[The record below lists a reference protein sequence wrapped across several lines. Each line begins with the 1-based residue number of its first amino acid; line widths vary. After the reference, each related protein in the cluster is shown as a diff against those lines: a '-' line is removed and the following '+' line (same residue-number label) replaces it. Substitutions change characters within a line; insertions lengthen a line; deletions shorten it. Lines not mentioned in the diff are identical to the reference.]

1 VRDTSTVSRSR
12 RWRLSDLRL
21 RSRLILLVLVPLIA
35 GVALASAR
43 VVTEADSIRAEDAL
57 NDQVKI
63 SIAIEQLVEAVQNER
78 DDVQV
83 YLTDGQQTSDMTD
96 LTKSEQ
102 ATQSAIDALQSA
114 EQNGSAGIN
123 ALSDTGQEL
132 EMEANARLGD
142 LPALR
147 SSITALGASRPIYQ
161 AYTTMVSSLLNFSGQ
176 LGTTTTDHQLGN
188 FVSTYGLIEQTAE
201 QSSQER
207 GYLVGILGG
216 GGELAAQEQSMIQ
229 AQAQYNSAYDT
240 FQAQAPADVANTYET
255 TVGGNDSGAADNA
268 VQQTI
273 DLAFGATTVAKIDI
287 PDGTAYADMTAKIG
301 QIRAIQQTVG
311 QDMLNRTSTLL
322 SQARTQL
329 YINIAIIVG
338 VLLLAFIGT
347 IIIARSIVEP
357 LRILRTTALEIA
369 NIRLPGVI
377 QRLRDPGEASQEVE
391 VAPIE
396 VDSRD
401 EVGQVARAFDE
412 VHHSAVRLASEQAML
427 RSNVNAIFTN
437 LSRRSQTLVE
447 RQLQMIDSLE
457 NVERDAEKLAQL
469 FRLDHL
475 ATRMRRNN
483 ENLLVLAGEETAR
496 KWTESVRLV
505 DVARAAA
512 AEVEQYERIVLGE
525 LPRVSILGKAAPD
538 LAHLIAELLENA
550 TAFSAP
556 RTKVWIAARPA
567 SDGGVIVR
575 IEDAGIG
582 MKRAEMDDAND
593 RISNPPVVDVSV
605 SRRMGLFVV
614 GRLAARHSVAVR
626 LDEAQTGGVGASIHV
641 PLSLIAPIDDGTRG
655 GGGGFQVRDQ
665 PPSGGGPGF
674 ADEEFYALSRQFSTT
689 YQGGRDGFGPAVREP
704 AARDR
709 EPSARDREPQQPPQQ
724 PQPQF
729 PGPGR
734 GLDLD
739 SSGSSLAVRPDP
751 YAGRP
756 ALGPWHEPRTAPAE
770 RRPGSGFG
778 GRPVFSG
785 RDAAPSSGGDPEES
799 WFSASEGRAERRPP
813 RPRPGLLPSSG
824 EPEPRQAS
832 APPMAAPPRFG
843 NVPTPYQALSQRF
856 PGPPSV
862 DAPEER
868 LPIFEAIESEWFRR
882 RRAAHADQVGWDS
895 QSAESQVT
903 QNGNGEAPA
912 ATATFA
918 APLPPAPAPA
928 APSGEPLTTS
938 IPAPRQPSGPRE
950 PVPVVEWSSPGDE
963 GWKAAESL
971 VNPAQAGMTQSGLPK
986 RQPKANLVP
995 GRAGG
1000 NGAAR
1005 ATPPSLP
1012 GAVDEM
1018 GRRLSTFRRDDPPE
1032 GGAR

>member
-1 VRDTSTVSRSR
+1 M
-12 RWRLSDLRL
+12 
-21 RSRLILLVLVPLIA
+21 LVPLIA

-43 VVTEADSIRAEDAL
+43 VVTEADSIRAENAL
-57 NDQVKI
+57 DDQVKI
-63 SIAIEQLVEAVQNER
+63 SIAVEQLVQSLQDER
-78 DDVQV
+78 DQV
-83 YLTDGQQTSDMTD
+83 EIYLTNGQQGADMTT
-96 LTKSEQ
+96 LTKAEQQTQASINALHAAEQ
-102 ATQSAIDALQSA
+102 A
-114 EQNGSAGIN
+114 GSAGISS
-123 ALSDTGQEL
+123 LSTAGVQLEGQ
-132 EMEANARLGD
+132 ANARLGD
-142 LPALR
+142 LTSLR
-147 SSITALGASRPIYQ
+147 SSVTSLGAGRPIYQ
-161 AYTTMVSSLLNFSGQ
+161 AYSVIVSSLLNFSGQ
-176 LGTTTTDHQLGN
+176 LGTTTTDHQLAN
-188 FVSTYGLIEQTAE
+188 LVSTYGLIEQTGE
-201 QSSQER
+201 ESSQER
-207 GYLVGILGG
+207 GFLVGILGG
-216 GGELAAQEQSMIQ
+216 GGQLAAQEQSMIQ
-229 AQAQYNSAYDT
+229 AQTQYNSAFT
-240 FQAQAPADVANTYET
+240 NFLAQAPADVANQYET
-255 TVGGNDSGAADNA
+255 NVGGNQPGAADNA

-273 DLAFGATTVAKIDI
+273 DAAFGSIAVGNINIADTTAFS
-287 PDGTAYADMTAKIG
+287 DMTVKIG

-311 QDMLNRTSTLL
+311 QDMLDRTSTLL
-322 SQARTQL
+322 KEARTQL
-329 YINIAIIVG
+329 YLNIAIIIG

-347 IIIARSIVEP
+347 IIIARSIVNP
-357 LRILRTTALEIA
+357 LRVLRTTALEIA
-369 NIRLPGVI
+369 NLRLPGVI
-377 QRLRDPGEASQEVE
+377 QRLRDPNEASQEAE

-412 VHHSAVRLASEQAML
+412 VHLSAVRLASEQALL
-427 RSNVNAIFTN
+427 RGNVNAIFTN

-538 LAHLIAELLENA
+538 IAHLIAELLENA

-582 MKRAEMDDAND
+582 MKRSEMDEAND
-593 RISNPPVVDVSV
+593 RIGNPPVVDVSV

-641 PLSLIAPIDDGTRG
+641 PLSLIAPIEDAARRG
-655 GGGGFQVRDQ
+655 GSGGGFQDRDQ
-665 PPSGGGPGF
+665 GQGGGGSGF
-674 ADEEFYALSRQFSTT
+674 VDDEFSALSRQFSTT

-709 EPSARDREPQQPPQQ
+709 EREPQ
-724 PQPQF
+724 PQPQQQF
-729 PGPGR
+729 PAR

-739 SSGSSLAVRPDP
+739 SSSSSLAVRPDP
-751 YAGRP
+751 YGDRP
-756 ALGPWHEPRTAPAE
+756 ALGPWHEPRPAPAQQ
-770 RRPGSGFG
+770 RPTGFG

-785 RDAAPSSGGDPEES
+785 PNAPSPDDSGES
-799 WFSASEGRAERRPP
+799 WFSASEGRVERRPP
-813 RPRPGLLPSSG
+813 RPRPGALPSD
-824 EPEPRQAS
+824 EPEPRQA
-832 APPMAAPPRFG
+832 AAPPAARAG
-843 NVPTPYQALSQRF
+843 GPVPYHPLGQRF
-856 PGPPSV
+856 AQMTADGQ
-862 DAPEER
+862 EER

-882 RRAAHADQVGWDS
+882 RRAAHADQPGWDA
-895 QSAESQVT
+895 QAESQT
-903 QNGNGEAPA
+903 AHIGIGNGNGERPVPA
-912 ATATFA
+912 
-918 APLPPAPAPA
+918 APAPA
-928 APSGEPLTTS
+928 AMPVLPPPAGEPLTTA
-938 IPAPRQPSGPRE
+938 IPAPRQPAVPRE

-971 VNPAQAGMTQSGLPK
+971 ATPAQAGMTQSGLPK

-1000 NGAAR
+1000 TGAAR
-1005 ATPPSLP
+1005 ATPSIP

-1018 GRRLSTFRRDDPPE
+1018 GRRLSTFRRNEPPE